1 MKMTREEGIEIIRQG
16 VADSLALDLVEVRPD
31 SRLIT
36 DLSADSL
43 DFLDI
48 IFMLEEKFSVKLREG
63 ELDFLAKLELNS
75 SKTMN
80 GEYLKREAVDS
91 LVSRLPALN
100 DEPDLDCIKPG
111 RLYTLITIE
120 TLWLMVADHLN

>member
-1 MKMTREEGIEIIRQG
+1 MNREEGIEIICQA
-16 VADSLALDLVEVRPD
+16 VADSLALDLDEVRAD

-80 GEYLKREAVDS
+80 GEYLKREVVDS
-91 LVSRLPALN
+91 LIPRLPALN
-100 DEPDLDCIKPG
+100 DEPNLDCIKPA
-111 RLYTLITIE
+111 RLYALITIE

>member
-1 MKMTREEGIEIIRQG
+1 MNREEGIEIICKA
-16 VADSLALDLVEVRPD
+16 VADSLALDLDEVRAD

-91 LVSRLPALN
+91 LISRLPALC
-100 DEPDLDCIKPG
+100 DEPDLDRIKPA
-111 RLYTLITIE
+111 RLYAFITIE

>member
-1 MKMTREEGIEIIRQG
+1 MNREEGIEIICQA
-16 VADSLALDLVEVRPD
+16 VADSLALDLDEVRAD

-80 GEYLKREAVDS
+80 GEYLKREVVDS
-91 LVSRLPALN
+91 LIPRLPALN
-100 DEPDLDCIKPG
+100 DEPDLDCIKPA
-111 RLYTLITIE
+111 RLYALITIE

>member
-1 MKMTREEGIEIIRQG
+1 MNREEGIEIICQA
-16 VADSLALDLVEVRPD
+16 VADSLALDLDEVRPD

-43 DFLDI
+43 DFLDL
-48 IFMLEEKFSVKLREG
+48 IFTLEEKFSVKLREG
-63 ELDFLAKLELNS
+63 ELDFLAKLDLNS

-80 GEYLKREAVDS
+80 GEYLRHDVVDS
-91 LVSRLPALN
+91 LIPRLPALR
-100 DEPDLDCIKPG
+100 DEPDLDRIKPA
-111 RLYTLITIE
+111 RLYGLITIE

>member
-1 MKMTREEGIEIIRQG
+1 MNRDEGIEIIRRA
-16 VADSLALDLVEVRPD
+16 VADSLALDLDEVRAE

-43 DFLDI
+43 DFLDL
-48 IFMLEEKFSVKLREG
+48 IFTLEEKFSVKLREG

-91 LVSRLPALN
+91 LISRLPALR
-100 DEPDLDCIKPG
+100 DEPDRDRIKPA
-111 RLYTLITIE
+111 RLYGLITIE

>member
-1 MKMTREEGIEIIRQG
+1 MNREEGIEIICKA
-16 VADSLALDLVEVRPD
+16 VADSLALDLDEVRAD

-91 LVSRLPALN
+91 LISRLPALSG
-100 DEPDLDCIKPG
+100 EPDLDCIKPA
-111 RLYTLITIE
+111 RLYAFITIE